1 MFYCDHIFRPFFA
14 AIITMEIEGMHAALK
29 SMPVY
34 SYVEPYITLFLISLI
49 LVLSY
54 YYLYAHIFSTRNPH
68 HHEVVNHIRS
78 GPAALVVVIMTKC
91 ASAEAIKN
99 LLQLPSTTDL
109 RLVMKKENWLA
120 VADEIR
126 HDRCNVQRL
135 TLAMLQGAR
144 SDATEAV
151 KAVASAIRQDQ
162 NLELLTLEVPGGF
175 TDEAGVALAEALTVN
190 KTLRMIKLSTGVHG
204 RDMHNKATLGAQSYE
219 AFTTMLR
226 TNTTLNLE
234 LPPFETAGAD
244 ERLRESRDQ
253 LRIEQRLN
261 KAGRGKLLASSQ
273 TTKEEWVAAL
283 DVLNTTNNSDDS
295 PALQIS
301 CMYSL
306 LRLHPATCMS

>member
-1 MFYCDHIFRPFFA
+1 
-14 AIITMEIEGMHAALK
+14 
-29 SMPVY
+29 
-34 SYVEPYITLFLISLI
+34 
-49 LVLSY
+49 
-54 YYLYAHIFSTRNPH
+54 
-68 HHEVVNHIRS
+68 
-78 GPAALVVVIMTKC
+78 
-91 ASAEAIKN
+91 
-99 LLQLPSTTDL
+99 LL
-109 RLVMKKENWLA
+109 
-120 VADEIR
+120 
-126 HDRCNVQRL
+126 
-135 TLAMLQGAR
+135 GY
-144 SDATEAV
+144 
-151 KAVASAIRQDQ
+151 
-162 NLELLTLEVPGGF
+162 

-190 KTLRMIKLSTGVHG
+190 SNLCKINLAANAFVSRQV
-204 RDMHNKATLGAQSYE
+204 NAQATLGVQAYE
-219 AFTTMLR
+219 AFSAMLR
-226 TNTTLNLE
+226 VNTNLNLE